1 MVDPFGS
8 GERLYRTGD
17 LARYRA
23 DGAIDYCGRIDH
35 QVKIRG
41 LRIEL
46 GEIEARLQ
54 EHADVQEAVVLA
66 LDGPSGKQLVAYI
79 VPQDRALGQRRCR
92 AARGVARNP
101 EKPSAGEPAG
111 LHGAGAD
118 RADRADAPEPQRQT
132 RPQTPARTDRTR
144 QPASLRSTAQRT

>member
-1 MVDPFGS
+1 
-8 GERLYRTGD
+8 YRTGD

-23 DGAIDYCGRIDH
+23 DGAIDYCGRIDP

-66 LDGPSGKQLVAYI
+66 LDGPGGKQLVAYI
-79 VPQDRALGQRRCR
+79 VPQDRAL
-92 AARGVARNP
+92 V
-101 EKPSAGEPAG
+101 S
-111 LHGAGAD
+111 
-118 RADRADAPEPQRQT
+118 ADAEQQGAWRET
-132 RPQTPARTDRTR
+132 LKSHLL
-144 QPASLRSTAQRT
+144 ASLPDYMVPAQTVLIEQMPVSPNG